1 MRRPI
6 NPEPRD
12 RHLTDKEMERI
23 MQGNR
28 TNPHMKFIIELAL
41 ETALTDIMAL
51 ETGLT
56 DKAELEQ

>member
-1 MRRPI
+1 MSAIGITNTIPWI
-6 NPEPRD
+6 ASLPG
-12 RHLTDKEMERI
+12 
-23 MQGNR
+23 QGGGGPTPPPGN
-28 TNPHMKFIIELAL
+28 FIAL

>member
-1 MRRPI
+1 MFI
-6 NPEPRD
+6 
-12 RHLTDKEMERI
+12 
-23 MQGNR
+23 GN
-28 TNPHMKFIIELAL
+28 TYIIPAVSNLPGQKSVGPAPPPPGNFIAL

>member
-1 MRRPI
+1 MWIGIANIIPITKRPI
-6 NPEPRD
+6 GGAAPPP
-12 RHLTDKEMERI
+12 T
-23 MQGNR
+23 GN
-28 TNPHMKFIIELAL
+28 FIAL

>member
-1 MRRPI
+1 MSAIGITNTIPWI
-6 NPEPRD
+6 ASLPG
-12 RHLTDKEMERI
+12 
-23 MQGNR
+23 QGGGTPPTPGN
-28 TNPHMKFIIELAL
+28 FIAL

>member
-1 MRRPI
+1 MWIGIANIIPITKRPI
-6 NPEPRD
+6 GGGGPPP
-12 RHLTDKEMERI
+12 T
-23 MQGNR
+23 GN
-28 TNPHMKFIIELAL
+28 FIAL